1 MRVSLPLCALT
12 GLALL
17 PFFSLGML
25 AQTTP
30 AKEPLLRLIPNDRH
44 PFDTP
49 APASPEAEEAIRRFK
64 MPAGFKASLFA
75 AEPMLVNPVAFTF
88 DEKGVVYVSETHRSG
103 SSVLDIRNY
112 RPMLEQ
118 DLAARTV
125 ADRVQLILDQ
135 FGKDGENELSIESEV
150 VRRLVDA
157 DGDGVADESTV
168 FAAGF
173 NHALDGIASGV
184 LARDGKVWFSN
195 IPHLWLLDGPDASGK
210 STGRTSLSEGYGVR
224 YGYSGHDLHGLI
236 MGPDGMLYFSI
247 GDRGAHATARDGSTV
262 DTPDAGAV
270 FRSWPDG
277 TGLELVHG
285 GLRNPQE
292 LAFDDFGNLFTGDND
307 SDQGDTERFVQVVE
321 GGDSGWRVGYQ
332 HNPLGK
338 AGPWNF
344 EKLWHP
350 YHPGQPAYLL
360 PPIANTA
367 DGPSGLVHYP
377 GTGLPESFRGAFFMC
392 HFKGS
397 YTNSGIYLYSLDPEG
412 ASFKMRRQE
421 LFLGGILPTDVEFG
435 PDSRIYFSD
444 WSHGWDRPRKGRIY
458 ALTNE
463 ATVGDPAIKETQRLI
478 AEGMTGRS
486 DAELAS
492 LLGHTDQRVRREAQY
507 ALAAKGSTAIPLLTR
522 IASGDARQLAR
533 IHALWALGQTG
544 RRHPEAYRSVLPL
557 LRDRD
562 AEVRAQSAKVLGDG
576 RVAGAYDAFV
586 QALQDPSN
594 RVRFFAAQG
603 LAKLS
608 RAEATSALLTLLRDN
623 ADRDLYLRH
632 AGVMGL
638 VGSGNLPALV
648 AAADDA
654 SPSVRLAVLL
664 AFRRMQR
671 PEIARF
677 LKDSDPFIVAEA
689 ARAINDA
696 PVAEAQAA
704 LAALLPTLPP
714 NVEPGLALR
723 VLNAQFR
730 SGAPANAAALAA
742 FAARTD
748 VADELRA
755 EALTHLA
762 NWGKPPPRD
771 RVVGVYRPLPPRDP
785 AAAATALTPYADR
798 LIAENNAGL
807 QLAAISAIDSLRL
820 SSAGDALVALVL
832 RDNAQPEARA
842 AALQPL
848 STLRHP
854 RIREAVKAAALAE
867 DASLRASAQN
877 YYAVFSASEAVPL
890 LVHALEKGTLVEKQS
905 AVTNLA
911 KLDDPRVDRILGD
924 YLSRIDTD
932 RSLAALQAEI
942 LDAVESRD
950 APSLREAL
958 EKRTTAL
965 ANASVLE
972 KFSHALVGGNSFEG
986 RKLFFE
992 HPVLACVRCH
1002 KVRGEGGEAGPNLS
1016 TIGGEKSREYL
1027 LEAIVAPNA
1036 TIAAGF
1042 DSVALTLKDGSVQVG
1057 SIAAEDSDTL
1067 SLRPPTGSEPILVQ
1081 KTNILKRE
1089 SAPSSMPEIYGLIL
1103 KRGELRD
1110 LARYLSGLG
1119 AGNRNRT
1126 PEE

>member
-1 MRVSLPLCALT
+1 MRVSPLLCALT
-12 GLALL
+12 GLVPFSFLAPAL
-17 PFFSLGML
+17 F
-25 AQTTP
+25 AQATP
-30 AKEPLLRLIPNDRH
+30 AKEPLLRLIPHERLPQDK
-44 PFDTP
+44 PD
-49 APASPEAEEAIRRFK
+49 PASREAEDAIRRFK
-64 MPAGFKASLFA
+64 MPEGFKASLFA
-75 AEPMLVNPVAFTF
+75 AEPMLINPVAFTF
-88 DEKGVVYVSETHRSG
+88 DEKGVIYVSETHRSG
-103 SSVLDIRNY
+103 TSVLDIRRY
-112 RPMLEQ
+112 MPMLEQ

-125 ADRVQLILDQ
+125 DDRVQLILDQ
-135 FGKDGENELSIESEV
+135 FGKEGEKELSIESEV
-150 VRRLVDA
+150 VRRLVDTN
-157 DGDGVADESTV
+157 GDGVADESTV

-195 IPHLWLLDGPDASGK
+195 IPHLWLLDGPDAAGK

-247 GDRGAHATARDGSTV
+247 GDRGAHAKAKDGSTA

-307 SDQGDTERFVQVVE
+307 SDQGDVERFVQVVE

-360 PPIANTA
+360 PPIVNTA

-397 YTNSGIYLYSLDPEG
+397 YTNSGIYLYALDPEG

-421 LFLGGILPTDVEFG
+421 LFLGGVLPTDVEFG
-435 PDSRIYFSD
+435 TDSRIYFSD

-458 ALTNE
+458 ALTHE
-463 ATVGDPAIKETQRLI
+463 ATAGDPAIKETQRLL
-478 AEGMTGRS
+478 AEGMKGRS
-486 DAELAS
+486 NTELTA
-492 LLGHTDQRVRREAQY
+492 LVGHADQRVRREAQY
-507 ALAAKGSTAIPLLTR
+507 ALAAKGTPAISLLTQ
-522 IASGDARQLAR
+522 IASDDTRQLAR
-533 IHALWALGQTG
+533 IHALWALGQIG

-562 AEVRAQSAKVLGDG
+562 AEIRAQSAKVLGDG
-576 RVAGAYDAFV
+576 RVAGAYDPFIR
-586 QALQDPSN
+586 ALQDASN

-603 LAKLS
+603 LAKLK
-608 RAEATSALLTLLRDN
+608 RAEATSALLALIREN

-696 PVAEAQAA
+696 PVAEAQAS
-704 LAALLPTLPP
+704 LAALLPALPA

-723 VLNAQFR
+723 VLNAHFR
-730 SGAPANAAALAA
+730 SGTPANAAALAA

-748 VADELRA
+748 IAEELRA

-762 NWGKPPPRD
+762 AWGKPPARD
-771 RVVGVYRPLPPRDP
+771 RIVGIYRPLPARDP
-785 AAAATALTPYADR
+785 APAAKALAPYAGQ
-798 LIAENNAGL
+798 LVAENNPDL
-807 QLAAISAIDSLRL
+807 QLAAITAIDSLKL
-820 SSAGDALVALVL
+820 GAAGDALLALVL
-832 RDNAQPEARA
+832 REDAQPAARA
-842 AALQPL
+842 AALKPL
-848 STLRHP
+848 STLRHA
-854 RIREAVKAAALAE
+854 RLSEAVKAAALSK
-867 DASLRASAQN
+867 DASLRADAQN
-877 YYAVFSASEAVPL
+877 YYGVFSAAEAVPL
-890 LVHALEKGTLVEKQS
+890 LVHALENGTVVEKQS

-924 YLSRIDTD
+924 YLSRIDSD
-932 RSLAALQAEI
+932 KKLAPLQVEI
-942 LDAVESRD
+942 LDAAESR
-950 APSLREAL
+950 ATPALRQAL
-958 EKRTTAL
+958 EKRTAAL
-965 ANASVLE
+965 ANAPARE
-972 KFSHALVGGNSFEG
+972 KFSHALAGGRNFEG

-1002 KVRGEGGEAGPNLS
+1002 KVRGEGGEAGPGLN
-1016 TIGGEKSREYL
+1016 TIGRDKSREYL
-1027 LEAIVAPNA
+1027 LESIVTPNA
-1036 TIAAGF
+1036 AIATGF
-1042 DSVALTLKDGSVQVG
+1042 DSVALTLKDGSLQVG
-1057 SIAAEDSDTL
+1057 SIAVEDAKTL
-1067 SLRPPTGSEPILVQ
+1067 SLRPPTGTELVVVQ
-1081 KTNILKRE
+1081 KANVAKRE

-1103 KRGELRD
+1103 NRSELRD
-1110 LARYLSGLG
+1110 LVEYVSSLG
-1119 AGNRNRT
+1119 AGNRNRNT
-1126 PEE
+1126 EE